1 MNYTEFSR
9 WALWLSF
16 PLAVLLAVSSL
27 AGLLVPSIYARE
39 TRLVATL
46 NTGGDALNL
55 IVVVPVLIVG
65 AVLAL
70 RGSLWA
76 LLVWMSALVYL
87 LYDYIYYALSLHFNA
102 MFLVYCA
109 ILGLSFYALVG
120 SVPALPVQEVAQ
132 HFGPRAPVRTTAAVL
147 LLMGLGTIFHWLSE
161 SIPALLA
168 GRVPQT
174 ILDAGQSTEAV
185 AVLDLAFGAP
195 ASIIAAILLLWRKP
209 LGFVLGPVLLTFL
222 VLSSLGL
229 ASMGTLMAIRGFKT
243 GFGLFAVSLGLAVGS
258 AVLLALFL
266 RGGREAQ
273 A

>member
-1 MNYTEFSR
+1 MDNSEPGR
-9 WALWLSF
+9 WALWLSI
-16 PLAVLLAVSSL
+16 PLAVLLAISSV
-27 AGLLVPSIYARE
+27 AGVFLPSIYAKE

-46 NTGGDALNL
+46 NAGGDALNL
-55 IVVVPVLIVG
+55 IVVMPVLLAG
-65 AVLAL
+65 AMLASRSSL
-70 RGSLWA
+70 RA
-76 LLVWMSALVYL
+76 LLVWTSALVYL

-102 MFLVYCA
+102 MFLVYCGV
-109 ILGLSFYALVG
+109 LGLSFYALVG
-120 SVPALPVQEVAQ
+120 SVAALPIQEVAQ
-132 HFGPRAPVRTTAAVL
+132 RFGPRAPVKTTAVVL

-174 ILDAGQSTEAV
+174 VLDSGQSTEAV

-195 ASIIAAILLLWRKP
+195 ASLIAAILLLWRKP
-209 LGFVLGPVLLTFL
+209 LGFVLAPVLLTFL

-229 ASMGTLMAIRGFKT
+229 ASMGTLMAMRGFKT
-243 GFGLFAVSLGLAVGS
+243 GFGLFAIALGLAGGS

-266 RGGREAQ
+266 RGGRKAQ